1 MSEKSLHRGV
11 SDYIRYQYPSVI
23 FNVDLSGAMKLTIG
37 QAVAIKNLRSSR
49 AFPDLMIYEPRA
61 NFHGLFI
68 ELKKEGEKIY
78 KKKTPEYI
86 NDHIQEQAE
95 MIAKLRKR
103 DYCACFCIGF
113 DQAKKV
119 IDEYLKL
126 K

>member
-86 NDHIQEQAE
+86 NDHVREQAE
-95 MIAKLRKR
+95 MIQRLTVRG
-103 DYCACFCIGF
+103 YCACFCIGF
-113 DQAKKV
+113 DEAKKV